1 MSEGIRGTCSCPWQL
16 VLMIMG
22 FSRSSPKC
30 FVGDVLQ
37 NELELLG
44 RIRHPNIVSL
54 LGFCVH
60 DGNHFIV
67 YELMEKGSLETQ
79 LHGIVFLL

>member
-1 MSEGIRGTCSCPWQL
+1 
-16 VLMIMG
+16 
-22 FSRSSPKC
+22 
-30 FVGDVLQ
+30 
-37 NELELLG
+37 LLG

-60 DGNHFIV
+60 EGNHFIV

>member
-1 MSEGIRGTCSCPWQL
+1 LPIAASDDDEWGYCVP
-16 VLMIMG
+16 VLNASG
-22 FSRSSPKC
+22 
-30 FVGDVLQ
+30 VGGLQ
-37 NELELLG
+37 NELGLLG

-60 DGNHFIV
+60 EGNHFIV